1 MQYIKGMQFYQ
12 NDKKTAITLGKFDGL
27 HIGHETLIERVIA
40 HQKNDGVDSVVFAFD
55 MAPLYEKL
63 KKKKESLITNE
74 ERAGRLLGRLSGG
87 MPICRGSFE
96 NRSGDFHKRN
106 FGGTISC

>member
-12 NDKKTAITLGKFDGL
+12 NDKKTAITLGKFDGI
-27 HIGHETLIERVIA
+27 HRGHETLIERVIA

-63 KKKKESLITNE
+63 KKKKESYGYACLTKEKRYYMENHPGVAVE
-74 ERAGRLLGRLSGG
+74 N
-87 MPICRGSFE
+87 GSLDE
-96 NRSGDFHKRN
+96 VIVMMIQGE
-106 FGGTISC
+106 TV